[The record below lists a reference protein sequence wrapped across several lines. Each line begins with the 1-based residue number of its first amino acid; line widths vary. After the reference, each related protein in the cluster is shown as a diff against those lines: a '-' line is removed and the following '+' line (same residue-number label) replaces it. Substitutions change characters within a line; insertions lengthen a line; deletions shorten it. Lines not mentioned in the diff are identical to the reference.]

1 MIPQNVET
9 RMGPR
14 VDFLVRRLT
23 EEGAALLAQLEA
35 QAPEIW
41 AAPVYP
47 AAKGAWTGHS
57 ILAHLVSSEGY
68 IRLMMSDIVAGG
80 PGAPP
85 GVDVDAINATEVAS
99 LSTSAP
105 ADLID
110 RLRDSRAASISIVA
124 AFADDDLD
132 RRGNHPL
139 LGQMALE
146 DFVKLIYR
154 HDKMHMRDVQRAL
167 RLST

>member
-1 MIPQNVET
+1 
-9 RMGPR
+9 MGPR

-23 EEGAALLAQLEA
+23 EEGEALLAQLEA
-35 QAPEIW
+35 QTPGIW
-41 AAPVYP
+41 AVPVYP
-47 AAKGAWTGHS
+47 AAEGAWTFHS
-57 ILAHLVSSEGY
+57 ILAHLVSAESY

-85 GVDVDAINATEVAS
+85 GVDVDAINASEVAS
-99 LSTSAP
+99 LSISSP
-105 ADLID
+105 ADLIGK
-110 RLRDSRAASISIVA
+110 LRDSRAASIAMVA
-124 AFADDDLD
+124 AFSDDDLD

-139 LGQMALE
+139 LGQLALE

-167 RLST
+167 KL